1 MRRSLAV
8 LACFSAF
15 VFIGAGHRS
24 RPNST
29 PAPTPSPTPI
39 ASAAP
44 VAPVV
49 VLYPF
54 TVNGDADKN
63 AGNKMVALF
72 AAQMTASGGLIIKPV
87 PASPVQRA
95 DYLTNALKNGADYY
109 ISGYMTPLGD
119 EVALVEQVVSTSS
132 GAIVWSSTATV
143 LTYGDALTQADT
155 IKKVVI
161 GHAGRVEASYKQQQA
176 LATPVPGPANG
187 AQTSIGSILGLL
199 HRGGRSAPAPRP
211 TLAPDKKPL
220 RPILV
225 VGHDDVATALIHAL
239 DGMYRVTHSA
249 TVTQNVAADAHT
261 VCGSIS
267 NATVAEAEQRTEFT
281 KSLPRYSLSAVTL
294 RIFRCDGSVF
304 FQKSAR
310 ASSLGEAIDQAV
322 AAFVA
327 AHPSNT

>member
-1 MRRSLAV
+1 MRRPLAV
-8 LACFSAF
+8 FALLSA
-15 VFIGAGHRS
+15 VALMGAAHRG
-24 RPNST
+24 RPAAS
-29 PAPTPSPTPI
+29 PAPTPSPTPT

-44 VAPVV
+44 IAPVV

-63 AGNKMVALF
+63 AGNKMVTLF
-72 AAQMTASGGLIIKPV
+72 AAQMTASGGLIVKPV
-87 PASPVQRA
+87 PAVPVQRA

-176 LATPVPGPANG
+176 LATPPPGPANG

-199 HRGGRSAPAPRP
+199 HRSHSGPAPRP
-211 TLAPDKKPL
+211 TLAPDKKPA
-220 RPILV
+220 RIILV
-225 VGHDDVATALIHAL
+225 VGHDDTANALIQAL
-239 DGMYRVTHSA
+239 EGMYRVTHSA

-261 VCGSIS
+261 VCGSIT
-267 NATVAEAEQRTEFT
+267 NATIAEALARTEFT
-281 KSLPRYSLSAVTL
+281 KSLPRYSLNVVTL
-294 RIFRCDGSVF
+294 RVYRCDGSIL
-304 FQKSAR
+304 FQKTAR
-310 ASSLGEAIDQAV
+310 ASSLGDAMDQAV
-322 AAFVA
+322 GAYIS
-327 AHPSNT
+327 AHPSNG